1 MNLRSWL
8 STLCGVLAALALF
21 AIMVLTL
28 VDVTG
33 RKVLDASVPGSL
45 EITELLMVVV
55 IFAAMPLV
63 SRRGE
68 HVVFDSLDPYLPHFV
83 RVVQRALVQAVCAI
97 TLLGLGVLM
106 WKTGNSFLESG
117 ETTAQLTIPKAPF
130 IYGMSVFCFLT
141 GLVHLA
147 FALRPG
153 QAADEGEGGTL

>member
-1 MNLRSWL
+1 MNKIFES
-8 STLCGVLAALALF
+8 LCGVLAGVALF
-21 AIMVLTL
+21 AIMALTFF
-28 VDVTG
+28 DVGG
-33 RKVLDASVPGSL
+33 RKLLSHSITGSL
-45 EITELLMVVV
+45 ELTELLMVVV

-106 WKTGNSFLESG
+106 WTTGNSFLESG

>member
-1 MNLRSWL
+1 MNKIFES
-8 STLCGVLAALALF
+8 LCGVLAGVALF
-21 AIMVLTL
+21 AIMALTFF
-28 VDVTG
+28 DVGG
-33 RKVLDASVPGSL
+33 RKLLSHSITGSL
-45 EITELLMVVV
+45 ELTELLMVVV

>member
-55 IFAAMPLV
+55 IFAGLPLV
-63 SRRGE
+63 SLKGE
-68 HVVFDSLDPYLPHFV
+68 HVVFDSLDPLLPALLK
-83 RVVQRALVQAVCAI
+83 RVQRAVVDAACAAA
-97 TLLGLGVLM
+97 LLGVAWLM
-106 WKTGNSFLESG
+106 WVKGSQMIEYNDQ
-117 ETTAQLTIPKAPF
+117 TAQLHMPLGPF
-130 IYGMSVFCFLT
+130 VWVMSVLCAVT
-141 GLVHLA
+141 AAIHLLLMVKPVDGA
-147 FALRPG
+147 SV
-153 QAADEGEGGTL
+153 GGG